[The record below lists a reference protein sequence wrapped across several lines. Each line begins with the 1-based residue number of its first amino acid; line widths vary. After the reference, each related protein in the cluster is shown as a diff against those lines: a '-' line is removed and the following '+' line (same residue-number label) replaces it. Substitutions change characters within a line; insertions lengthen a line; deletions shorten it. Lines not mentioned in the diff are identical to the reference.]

1 MYNLRDECRVLN
13 KVKATKFNWGLQNT
27 RYQNKVSLM
36 ALQLVKVRIIKII
49 KEQIVEYFIRFVF
62 NVIESSPFCP
72 QIEE

>member
-1 MYNLRDECRVLN
+1 
-13 KVKATKFNWGLQNT
+13 
-27 RYQNKVSLM
+27 M